1 MSSFFSV
8 FRVVFRVLPVCALVA
23 CSANDTC
30 ALLGTYTGTFEGDA
44 SGDLRIVLSE
54 SADGS
59 DPIVDITLSGD
70 TFDGVG
76 HSTFHCEDG
85 ELIVTLL
92 DDDHDG
98 KADDPDAMLRRSV
111 VINPGGGT
119 PTYAGHGGAY
129 WGGRGF

>member
-1 MSSFFSV
+1 MSSLFSV
-8 FRVVFRVLPVCALVA
+8 FCVVFRVLPVCALVA

-92 DDDHDG
+92 DDEGNELGSFTGSMIDESG
-98 KADDPDAMLRRSV
+98 AWELGSGETGTWSV
-111 VINPGGGT
+111 
-119 PTYAGHGGAY
+119 AAE
-129 WGGRGF
+129 

>member
-1 MSSFFSV
+1 MSRLFPL
-8 FRVVFRVLPVCALVA
+8 FRVLPFLPVLALVA

-44 SGDLRIVLSE
+44 SGDLRIVISE

-70 TFDGVG
+70 TFDGIG

-92 DDDHDG
+92 DDEGNELGSFTGSMIDESG
-98 KADDPDAMLRRSV
+98 AWELGSGETGTWSV
-111 VINPGGGT
+111 
-119 PTYAGHGGAY
+119 AAE
-129 WGGRGF
+129 

>member
-1 MSSFFSV
+1 MSSLFSV

-92 DDDHDG
+92 DDEGNELGSFTGSMIDESG
-98 KADDPDAMLRRSV
+98 AWELGSGETGTWSV
-111 VINPGGGT
+111 
-119 PTYAGHGGAY
+119 AAE
-129 WGGRGF
+129 

>member
-8 FRVVFRVLPVCALVA
+8 FRVVFRLLPVCALVA

-92 DDDHDG
+92 DDEGNELGSFTGSMIDESG
-98 KADDPDAMLRRSV
+98 AWELGSGETGTWSV
-111 VINPGGGT
+111 
-119 PTYAGHGGAY
+119 AAE
-129 WGGRGF
+129 